1 MMTDSKHQG
10 NPANQISLETETTL
24 RVHASFI
31 AGEPGNDALT
41 PSPQPGR
48 DASRFPSQR
57 SCTIDWLEAHNYP
70 TLPVAPAQCPRKYPK
85 IARVRSEQGAWTYC
99 PLDPQLQPLPLFTGK
114 NPSYLDKD
122 GTPHLLNHRQYQN
135 RLPSH
140 SERQAWFAHP
150 ANGIGTLGGWND
162 TVWLDFDLKQFP
174 SERECDAAVEAVLAR
189 IVAQSGG
196 SGQQTFIEQTHSG
209 GWRVGIRVRQK
220 PDFTNFAI
228 APGGTHAGEALF
240 TGRFTVLAPTLGPSG
255 NPYQSL
261 SRALPPLVDSLN
273 AIGIYSTR
281 RTAPQPGRAGN
292 PPPPSTPRLPVRLRS
307 PSGVEVSGV
316 EVSGAEAS
324 TPQPGCISLEQLG
337 SDLSRDILRGYCPT
351 GDRSEALT
359 TAIREWYGWEN
370 WGQNNGIFISGNAME
385 YAHQAGTQLGLES
398 DRIARILKSVDPTDC
413 QPAALHRGGEE
424 SCWRKV
430 RRLDPQTYA
439 RQCPPDLQVALSE
452 HQSTPSEVET
462 STQEW
467 SPRTPPER
475 RFRSSLNAA
484 VLRNQIKDILRQDLP
499 PGELQAAKIHLRANT
514 PGLSEREL
522 SQLFATLEREL
533 EWEESRGDRRAEV
546 DDLLKLGDRSL
557 NLDDFLPADLAEP
570 LAQLARGLN
579 IRPEVCLTSLLVA
592 TSSLHKTP
600 TELTIHRGQG
610 FSVPPT
616 LFAGLVS
623 ESGQKKSPLLKAIVK
638 KPLAVLQRE
647 KREAFKAALIQYEKD
662 LTTWEKCASA
672 EERSA
677 RFPEGKP
684 QKPQQQLYYF
694 TNATGEGL
702 LYQYQAHP
710 ERALLALFDE
720 LAGLFASQ
728 NKYRGGR
735 GSDRQ
740 DILSAFDG
748 TGATVLRAG
757 GTRADLDGLLLS
769 IFGTIQPEVLK
780 GLMRDCTDPDGQW
793 ARFLFVN
800 QPLAAATLSDDD
812 GSGLDLTER
821 LLDYYR
827 ALDRLPAREYRLSRA
842 AFKRYQPLYNQLE
855 RLRVSHPSPGMRA
868 VYSKMEGY
876 VGRLALNLH
885 VLHELAAGKT
895 QPDLE
900 IPLPILE
907 NAIALAKFYIGQVK
921 LIHANCTADLGEM
934 APHLVKIVELSK
946 RLDTTTGEA
955 WIKAKTVQNGY
966 DSRHRPRPNEIR
978 SWFRELEALGIGTTR
993 GTGIHLE
1000 YSWQLA
1006 EPLVEESGEKWI
1018 SSPPTE
1024 CPHSRGFEKK
1034 VEKVDS
1040 PTAFHESPPNGGYR
1054 TRGSTLILDPPTP
1067 PPPGGAAACGDMVGF
1082 YSPFLRCSYPTSAS
1096 VIPTLS
1102 PLSSGLEISYPGPSY
1117 SNSPLWGWNDDI
1129 ARPQAV
1135 DSLSTFSPSGEMEAP
1150 LTDSVGQGELSPPP
1164 DPTGSAANEK
1174 SLTQVE
1180 LQDASETPTPESVAS
1195 PSLTGETKELRQT
1208 TPSLKEEDPLPDPW
1222 YEEMAVRAE
1231 GGEEESEL
1239 GQTQHL
1245 AVGDWVIWESYPGNC
1260 DRFSPFE
1267 IVAIEGDCAKLD
1279 LFRTPVPLA
1288 ELRWVRQPVP
1298 PKRE

>member
-1 MMTDSKHQG
+1 MTDPKHQG
-10 NPANQISLETETTL
+10 NLANQISLETETT
-24 RVHASFI
+24 
-31 AGEPGNDALT
+31 

-48 DASRFPSQR
+48 DASSFPSQR
-57 SCTIDWLEAHNYP
+57 QATIDWLEAHNYP
-70 TLPVAPAQCPRKYPK
+70 VLPVAPAQCPRKYPK
-85 IARVRSEQGAWTYC
+85 IARVHSEQGTRTYC

-114 NPSYLDKD
+114 NPSYLDED

-150 ANGIGTLGGWND
+150 NNGVGTLGGWND

-174 SERECDAAVEAVLAR
+174 SERECDAAVEAVLAC
-189 IVAQSGG
+189 IVAQSGC

-209 GWRVGIRVRQK
+209 GWRVGVRVRQK
-220 PDFTNFAI
+220 PNFTNFAI

-261 SRALPPLVDSLN
+261 SRALPPLVDSIFT
-273 AIGIYSTR
+273 IGIYSTR
-281 RTAPQPGRAGN
+281 QQQKSVPKPGRAGN
-292 PPPPSTPRLPVRLRS
+292 PPPPPTPRLPVRLRS
-307 PSGVEVSGV
+307 PSGAEAS
-316 EVSGAEAS
+316 EAEAS

-398 DRIARILKSVDPTDC
+398 DRIARILKSVNPTDC

-430 RRLDPQTYA
+430 RHLDPQTYA
-439 RQCPPDLQVALSE
+439 RQCPQKQQVALSG
-452 HQSTPSEVET
+452 HQSTPRLRSATPSEVEA
-462 STQEW
+462 STQEQN
-467 SPRTPPER
+467 SGNPADGHFQRACLGGSLPNEAAH
-475 RFRSSLNAA
+475 SSLNAA
-484 VLRNQIKDILRQDLP
+484 VLRSQIKDILRQDLP

-522 SQLFATLEREL
+522 SQLFATLEQEL
-533 EWEESRGDRRAEV
+533 EWEESRDDRRAEV
-546 DDLLKLGDRSL
+546 DNLLKLGDRSL
-557 NLDDFLPADLAEP
+557 NIDDFLPADLAEP

-592 TSSLHKTP
+592 TSSLHKTQ

-623 ESGQKKSPLLKAIVK
+623 ESGQKKSPILKAIVK
-638 KPLAVLQRE
+638 NPLTVLQRE
-647 KREAFKAALIQYEKD
+647 KREAFRAALIQYEKD
-662 LTTWEKCASA
+662 LTNWEKCGSE

-694 TNATGEGL
+694 TNTTGEGL

-710 ERALLALFDE
+710 DHALLALFDE

-780 GLMRDCTDPDGQW
+780 RLMRDCTDPDGQW

-812 GSGLDLTER
+812 DPGIDLTER
-821 LLDYYR
+821 LLSYYR
-827 ALDRLPAREYRLSRA
+827 TLDRLPARKYRLSRA

-900 IPLPILE
+900 ITLPTLE

-921 LIHANCTADLGEM
+921 LVHANCSADLGEM

-946 RLDTTTGEA
+946 RLDTAIGEA

-966 DSRHRPRPNEIR
+966 DSRHRPRPDAIR

-1000 YSWQLA
+1000 YSWQLE
-1006 EPLVEESGEKWI
+1006 EPLVAESGEKW
-1018 SSPPTE
+1018 SSTPPTE
-1024 CPHSRGFEKK
+1024 LSNSQGFAPK

-1040 PTAFHESPPNGGYR
+1040 KASLNSSSPIGGYR

-1067 PPPGGAAACGDMVGF
+1067 PPPRDETVRGDTGLF
-1082 YSPFLRCSYPTSAS
+1082 EIPSPSFSHSTNAS
-1096 VIPTLS
+1096 VVPTPS
-1102 PLSSGLEISYPGPSY
+1102 PLSFGLGITYSELPF
-1117 SNSPLWGWNDDI
+1117 SNSPLFGWNDEI
-1129 ARPQAV
+1129 ARAKAV
-1135 DSLSTFSPSGEMEAP
+1135 DTLSTFSPSGEMEGS
-1150 LTDSVGQGELSPPP
+1150 LTDGVGQGELSSPP
-1164 DPTGSAANEK
+1164 DPTGSPASEEL
-1174 SLTQVE
+1174 STRVE
-1180 LQDASETPTPESVAS
+1180 LIDACETPTPEPTESRSFA
-1195 PSLTGETKELRQT
+1195 GETKELRQAAL
-1208 TPSLKEEDPLPDPW
+1208 SLKGEDILPDPW
-1222 YEEMAVRAE
+1222 CEAIAVRTE
-1231 GGEEESEL
+1231 GGEEEPEL
-1239 GQTQHL
+1239 GETQHL
-1245 AVGDWVIWESYPGNC
+1245 AVGDRVVWENCPGHC

-1267 IVAIEGDCAKLD
+1267 IVAIEGDYAKLD
-1279 LFRTPVPLA
+1279 LFKTPVPLG
-1288 ELRWVRQPVP
+1288 ELCLAQRSVSQ
-1298 PKRE
+1298 KRE